1 MAKKVME
8 YNFLDIEAKW
18 QKNWEDNCLFSPEEN
33 SKKPKYYILEMF
45 PYPSGKIHMGHVRNY
60 AIGDVA
66 ARFKRSQGYNVL
78 HPMGWDAFGMPAE
91 NAAIKN
97 KIHPKE
103 WTYKNIRAMKDQLKQ
118 MGLSYDW
125 SREIKTCDKEYFV
138 HEQRFFLE
146 LYNSGLAYKK
156 ESFVNWDP
164 VDKTVLANEQVI
176 DGKGWRSGATVE
188 QKKLSQWFLKITDF
202 AEQLLLGLDDLKFWP
217 KKVLSMQ
224 ENWIGKS
231 VGATIKFKIIGS
243 KQFIEVFTTRPD
255 TIYGASFIGLSADH
269 SISTNLAKQNKVVSE
284 FIKLCKQAGTTNV
297 DLEKA
302 EKIGIDTGIM
312 VEHPF
317 TKEKVP
323 VYIANFILM
332 NYGTGAIFG
341 CPAHDQRDFEFAK
354 KYSLKIKQVVSANEK
369 ESELL
374 EAMIEKGRMINSE
387 FLNGLEIEEAKLK
400 VIEKLKI
407 KNLAESSV
415 KYKLRDWGVSRQ
427 RYWGTPIPI
436 LYSEE
441 GKAIP
446 VKDIDLPVELPKEVD
461 FNQAGNPLESHP
473 TWKHVKNQKE
483 LMLRETDTFDTFF
496 ESSWYFARFCSPK
509 SDEMID
515 KNYNKWM
522 PVDLYIGGIE
532 HAILHLLYSRFFTH
546 ALKKL
551 GKSNITEPFK
561 KLVTQG
567 MVLKDGAKMSKS
579 LGNTVDPEEIIN
591 KYGAD
596 SVRIFILFSAPV
608 EKDLE
613 WNDKGIEGASRFLKR
628 MWKIIYE
635 NLNTINPSFDDNVDS
650 ISEQEKSFLIK
661 IHKTTEKITK
671 DIENLQF
678 NTCIAALMEL
688 LNFAY
693 RFIEKNTNDR
703 LFGFFI
709 YQFLQL
715 SNPFMPHIANEL
727 WQLSKLNKNN
737 INLIWPEYDINI
749 IKKDQVIIAVQIN
762 GKTRGSIPLMFE
774 EEGEEELSVRISKS
788 KEMSKF
794 IDTKKIVKR
803 IYIKNRLIN
812 LIIK

>member
-1 MAKKVME
+1 ME

-103 WTYKNIRAMKDQLKQ
+103 WTYKNIRAMKGQLKQ

-269 SISTNLAKQNKVVSE
+269 SISTNLAKQNKEVSE

-522 PVDLYIGGIE
+522 PVDLYIGGVE

-551 GKSNITEPFK
+551 GKSNIGEPFK

-693 RFIEKNTNDR
+693 KFIEKNTNDR

>member
-1 MAKKVME
+1 ME

-103 WTYKNIRAMKDQLKQ
+103 WTYKNIKAMKDQLKQ

-297 DLEKA
+297 DLEQA

-354 KYSLKIKQVVSANEK
+354 KYSLQIKQVVSANEK

-522 PVDLYIGGIE
+522 PVDLYIGGVE

-693 RFIEKNTNDR
+693 KFIEKNTNDR

>member
-1 MAKKVME
+1 ME

-202 AEQLLLGLDDLKFWP
+202 AEELLLGLDDLKFWP

>member
-1 MAKKVME
+1 ME
-8 YNFLDIEAKW
+8 YNFVNIEEKW
-18 QKNWEDNCLFSPEEN
+18 QKAWEESGLFSPDEN
-33 SKKPKYYILEMF
+33 SSKPKYYILEMF

-60 AIGDVA
+60 AIGDVS
-66 ARFKRSQGYNVL
+66 ARYKRCKGFNVL

-97 KIHPKE
+97 KIHPRE
-103 WTYKNIRAMKDQLKQ
+103 WTYKNIEIMKDQLKR

-125 SREIKTCDKEYFV
+125 NREIKTCDKEYFV
-138 HEQRFFLE
+138 HEQKFFLE
-146 LYNSGLAYKK
+146 LYEAGLAYKK

-164 VDKTVLANEQVI
+164 VDQTVLANEQVI
-176 DGKGWRSGATVE
+176 DGKGWRSGALVE

-202 AEQLLLGLDDLKFWP
+202 AEELLDGLGNLNEWP
-217 KKVLSMQ
+217 NKVLSMQ

-231 VGATIKFKIIGS
+231 IGATIKFKIVGTES
-243 KQFIEVFTTRPD
+243 FIEVFTTRPD
-255 TIYGASFIGLSADH
+255 TIFGASFIGLSVDH
-269 SISTNLAKQNKVVSE
+269 NISTGLEKKDKNISE
-284 FIKLCKQAGTTNV
+284 FIRLCKQAGTTNV

-302 EKIGIDTGIM
+302 EKIGIDTNLK

-317 TKEKVP
+317 TKKEIP
-323 VYIANFILM
+323 VYIANFILI

-354 KYSLKIKQVVSANEK
+354 KYNLEIKQVVSGNDDGILTEAHTGTGKMMSSDFLDGLDIESAKK
-369 ESELL
+369 EVVD
-374 EAMIEKGRMINSE
+374 
-387 FLNGLEIEEAKLK
+387 KLK
-400 VIEKLKI
+400 NIGQASYSI
-407 KNLAESSV
+407 

-436 LYSEE
+436 LYSND
-441 GKAIP
+441 GKT
-446 VKDIDLPVELPKEVD
+446 LPVENSDLPIELPVEINL
-461 FNQAGNPLESHP
+461 NQTGNPLESHP
-473 TWKHVKNQKE
+473 SWKHVKNKE
-483 LMLRETDTFDTFF
+483 GHSLIRETDTFDTFF

-509 SDEMID
+509 SSEMID
-515 KNYNKWM
+515 SQFNKWM
-522 PVDLYIGGIE
+522 PVDLYIGGVE

-546 ALKKL
+546 ALKRL
-551 GKSNITEPFK
+551 GKTQIKEPFK

-579 LGNTVDPEEIIN
+579 LGNTVDPEDIIK

-635 NLNTINPSFDDNVDS
+635 NINQIEESFSEEFDNLS
-650 ISEQEKSFLIK
+650 RNEKDFLIK
-661 IHKTTEKITK
+661 IHKTTEKVSK

-688 LNFAY
+688 LNSAY
-693 RFIEKNTNDR
+693 KFIEKNNNKK
-703 LFGFFI
+703 LFGFFT

-715 SNPFMPHIANEL
+715 SNPFVPHITNEL
-727 WQLSKLNKNN
+727 WQLSNLKETN
-737 INLIWPEYDINI
+737 INLQWPKYSHEI
-749 IKKDQVIIAVQIN
+749 IEKDQVIIAVQIN
-762 GKTRGSIPLMFE
+762 GKTRGSIPLISDLEDEDSLSSRITSLEVFTKFFE
-774 EEGEEELSVRISKS
+774 G
-788 KEMSKF
+788 
-794 IDTKKIVKR
+794 KKIIKK
-803 IYIKNRLIN
+803 IYVNKRLIN

>member
-1 MAKKVME
+1 ME

-103 WTYKNIRAMKDQLKQ
+103 WTYKNIRAMKGQLKQ

-202 AEQLLLGLDDLKFWP
+202 AEELLLGLDDLKFWP

-269 SISTNLAKQNKVVSE
+269 SISTNLAKQNKEVSE

-522 PVDLYIGGIE
+522 PVDLYIGGVE

-693 RFIEKNTNDR
+693 KFIEKNTNDR

>member
-1 MAKKVME
+1 ME
-8 YNFLDIEAKW
+8 YNFLDIEKKW
-18 QKNWEDNCLFSPEEN
+18 QKNWEDSSIFCPDEN

-60 AIGDVA
+60 AIGDVS
-66 ARFKRSQGYNVL
+66 ARFKRSQGFNVL

-97 KIHPKE
+97 NIHPKE
-103 WTYKNIRAMKDQLKQ
+103 WTYENIEAMKVQLKQ

-125 SREIKTCDKEYFV
+125 TREIKTCDKEYFV
-138 HEQRFFLE
+138 HEQKFFLE
-146 LYNSGLAYKK
+146 LYDAGLAYKK

-164 VDKTVLANEQVI
+164 VDQTVLANEQVI
-176 DGKGWRSGATVE
+176 DGKGWRSGAIVE

-202 AEQLLLGLDDLKFWP
+202 AEDLLKGLEDLSLWP

-231 VGATIKFKIIGS
+231 IGATIKFKIIGS
-243 KQFIEVFTTRPD
+243 NELIEVFTTRPD

-269 SISTNLAKQNKVVSE
+269 VISVELAKNNKEISD
-284 FIKLCKQAGTTNV
+284 FIKICKQAGTTNV

-302 EKIGIDTGIM
+302 EKIGINTGI
-312 VEHPF
+312 VIEHPF
-317 TKEKVP
+317 TKKRIP
-323 VYIANFILM
+323 VYIANFVLI

-341 CPAHDQRDFEFAK
+341 CPAHDQRDFDFAK
-354 KYSLKIKQVVSANEK
+354 KYNLTITQVVGSYPDSDEELK
-369 ESELL
+369 E
-374 EAMIEKGRMINSE
+374 AYTGDGVMINSD
-387 FLNGLEIEEAKLK
+387 FLNGLHIESAKLK
-400 VIEKLKI
+400 VIEKLKD
-407 KNLAESSV
+407 KNLAEPSV

-436 LYSEE
+436 YYSKD
-441 GKAIP
+441 GDTIP
-446 VKDIDLPVELPKEVD
+446 VKDNELPVELPKEID
-461 FNQAGNPLESHP
+461 FTKNGNPLDSHP
-473 TWKHVKNQKE
+473 TWKHVKAKGGGE
-483 LMLRETDTFDTFF
+483 VGMRETDTFDTFF
-496 ESSWYFARFCSPK
+496 ESSWYFARFCSPQSEK
-509 SDEMID
+509 MFDEQY
-515 KNYNKWM
+515 KKWM
-522 PVDLYIGGIE
+522 PVDLYIGGVE

-546 ALKKL
+546 ALNRL
-551 GKSNITEPFK
+551 GKSHITEPFK

-579 LGNTVDPEEIIN
+579 LGNTVDPEEIIK

-635 NLNTINPSFDDNVDS
+635 NIESINSSFDEDINTIST
-650 ISEQEKSFLIK
+650 EEKAFLIK

-693 RFIEKNTNDR
+693 KFKENNNR

-715 SNPFMPHIANEL
+715 ANPFIPHVVNEL
-727 WQLSKLNKNN
+727 WGLGKFNKND
-737 INLIWPEYDINI
+737 INLIWPKYNQSI
-749 IKKDQVIIAVQIN
+749 IEKDKVIIAVQIN
-762 GKTRGSIPLMFE
+762 GKTRGSTPLLFE
-774 EEGEEELSVRISKS
+774 EESDEEISLRICKS
-788 KEMSKF
+788 KDFTKF
-794 IDTKKIVKR
+794 LDGKIIVKKIYVK
-803 IYIKNRLIN
+803 KRLIN
-812 LIIK
+812 IIIN

>member
-1 MAKKVME
+1 ME
-8 YNFLDIEAKW
+8 YNFLDIEVKW

-103 WTYKNIRAMKDQLKQ
+103 WTYKNIGAMKDQLKQ

-354 KYSLKIKQVVSANEK
+354 KYSLKIKQVVSTNEK

-374 EAMIEKGRMINSE
+374 EAMNERGRMINSE
-387 FLNGLEIEEAKLK
+387 FLNGLEVEEAKLK

-522 PVDLYIGGIE
+522 PVDLYIGGVE

-546 ALKKL
+546 ALKRL

-628 MWKIIYE
+628 MWKIIYD

-693 RFIEKNTNDR
+693 KFIEKNTNNR

>member
-1 MAKKVME
+1 ME
-8 YNFLDIEAKW
+8 YNFLDIENKW
-18 QKNWEDNCLFSPEEN
+18 QKNWEDSSIFCPDKN

-60 AIGDVA
+60 AIGDVS
-66 ARFKRSQGYNVL
+66 ARFKRSQGFNVL

-97 KIHPKE
+97 NVHPKE
-103 WTYKNIRAMKDQLKQ
+103 WTYENIEAMKVQLKQ

-125 SREIKTCDKEYFV
+125 SREIRTCDKEYFV
-138 HEQRFFLE
+138 HEQKFFLE
-146 LYNSGLAYKK
+146 LYNAGLAYKK

-164 VDKTVLANEQVI
+164 VDQTVLANEQVV
-176 DGKGWRSGATVE
+176 DGKGWRSGALVE

-202 AEQLLLGLDDLKFWP
+202 AEDLLKGLEDLSLWP

-231 VGATIKFKIIGS
+231 IGATIKFKVIGS
-243 KQFIEVFTTRPD
+243 SELIEVFTTRPD

-269 SISTNLAKQNKVVSE
+269 TISIKLAKNNKKISD
-284 FIKLCKQAGTTNV
+284 FIKICKQAGTTNV

-302 EKIGIDTGIM
+302 EKVGINTNIL

-317 TKEKVP
+317 TKEQIP
-323 VYIANFILM
+323 VYIANFILI

-341 CPAHDQRDFEFAK
+341 CPAHDQRDFDFAK
-354 KYSLKIKQVVSANEK
+354 KYNLRIKQVVSANNK
-369 ESELL
+369 EQELV
-374 EAMIEKGRMINSE
+374 EAFVDKGTMINSE
-387 FLNGLEIEEAKLK
+387 FLDGLTIEDAKLR
-400 VIEKLKI
+400 VIEKLKD
-407 KNLAESSV
+407 KNLAESSI

-436 LYSEE
+436 YYSKD
-441 GKAIP
+441 GDPIP
-446 VKDIDLPVELPKEVD
+446 VEDNELPVELPKKID
-461 FNQAGNPLESHP
+461 FNKDGNPLDSHP
-473 TWKHVKNQKE
+473 TWKHVKNKDGKIIGT
-483 LMLRETDTFDTFF
+483 RETDTFDTFF
-496 ESSWYFARFCSPK
+496 ESSWYFARFCSPQSEK
-509 SDEMID
+509 MFD
-515 KNYNKWM
+515 KQYKDWM
-522 PVDLYIGGIE
+522 PVDLYIGGVE

-546 ALKKL
+546 ALKRL
-551 GKSNITEPFK
+551 GKSHITEPFK

-579 LGNTVDPEEIIN
+579 LGNTVDPQEIIR

-596 SVRIFILFSAPV
+596 SVRVFILFSAPV

-613 WNDKGIEGASRFLKR
+613 WNDKGIEGASRFIKR

-635 NLNTINPSFDDNVDS
+635 NIESINSSFNKDINTVKDD
-650 ISEQEKSFLIK
+650 EKAFLIK
-661 IHKTTEKITK
+661 IHKTTEKITR

-693 RFIEKNTNDR
+693 KFKEKNNNEK

-715 SNPFMPHIANEL
+715 ANPFIPHVTNEL
-727 WQLSKLNKNN
+727 WELAKFNKKN
-737 INLIWPEYDINI
+737 INLIWPEHDQSI
-749 IKKDQVIIAVQIN
+749 IEKDVVIIAVQIN
-762 GKTRGSIPLMFE
+762 GKTRGSTPLLFE
-774 EEGEEELSVRISKS
+774 DESDEDISLRVSKS
-788 KEMSKF
+788 KDFAKF
-794 IDTKKIVKR
+794 LEGKEIIKKIYV
-803 IYIKNRLIN
+803 KNRLIN
-812 LIIK
+812 IIIK

>member
-1 MAKKVME
+1 ME

-522 PVDLYIGGIE
+522 PVDLYIGGVE

-693 RFIEKNTNDR
+693 KFIEKNTNDR